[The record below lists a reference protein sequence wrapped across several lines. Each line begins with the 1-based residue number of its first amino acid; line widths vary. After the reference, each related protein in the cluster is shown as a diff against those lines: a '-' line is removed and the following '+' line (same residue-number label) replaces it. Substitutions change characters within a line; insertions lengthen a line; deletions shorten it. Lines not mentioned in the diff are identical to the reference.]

1 MRAIVFILTP
11 TIILLICCAVTGA
24 PWYYYVIMWFTG
36 NVIGALALLT
46 IMLIKNT
53 EEDGR
58 TKETGTDTTE
68 INSSR
73 GKHQAKNK
81 RIKRIKEK
89 V

>member
-24 PWYYYVIMWFTG
+24 PWYYYAIMWFTG

-73 GKHQAKNK
+73 GKHQTKN
-81 RIKRIKEK
+81 
-89 V
+89 